1 MNYLQEVRG
10 GAINFRQHYPPP
22 QITRTWAAER
32 ARIDAERAKRELERT
47 RIELERARRE
57 RADRAA
63 AIQGLPLTLE
73 AIEGTPLPETT
84 IPRFEISTTTP
95 KGTPSAIPIV
105 PMSTGVPYNAIRASS
120 VVQSSED
127 FTPRGTVIPFADHL
141 VPYSKTFSTV
151 NHEINLH
158 REQLNTLE
166 QRRDYLRGEVLSNPE
181 DSRSREEFRQVGINI
196 DNIRRKLQQLMDWQN
211 AGFGDELI
219 QMSRSFEFPQDYT
232 PPSGS
237 FEYD

>member
-10 GAINFRQHYPPP
+10 GALNFRTLYTSPS
-22 QITRTWAAER
+22 ITKTWAAER
-32 ARIDAERAKRELERT
+32 AKRDAERT

-73 AIEGTPLPETT
+73 AIEGTPLPETGPV
-84 IPRFEISTTTP
+84 IPRFEISATTP
-95 KGTPSAIPIV
+95 RGTPSAIPIV

-141 VPYSKTFSTV
+141 VTYSKTFSTV

-166 QRRDYLRGEVLSNPE
+166 RRRDYLRGEVLSNPE

-219 QMSRSFEFPQDYT
+219 QMSRSLEFPQDYT

-237 FEYD
+237 FD